1 MQSGVYTRTDLGRS
15 GLAWPRFYIETYHD
29 EGASGRA
36 GRPIFGEREMVEIF
50 LPGNTLNRPVEI
62 VREHHRL
69 QWAKEYEAFTAG
81 REPSANGWPL
91 EQWPALPPARIME
104 LKALGFRN
112 VEDVA
117 GMSEVAISRIG
128 MGARKLKELAAA
140 FLDEAENTRQVVQ
153 KTEEVEQLKA
163 QVAAMANQIA
173 ELGALMKKMHEDA
186 MARAAAPAQLA
197 GLPQA
202 MATIPGTAE
211 ISPIATHGR
220 GFDDLPAPRRRA
232 GGMTDEQRAAVGRR
246 LKEARAAKR
255 ASSGQE

>member
-69 QWAKEYEAFTAG
+69 QWAKEYEAFKAG
-81 REPSANGWPL
+81 REPSADGWPL

-104 LKALGFRN
+104 LKAIGFRS

-117 GMSEVAISRIG
+117 GMSEVAISQIG
-128 MGARKLKELAAA
+128 MGARKLKELANA

-153 KTEEVEQLKA
+153 KTEEVEQLRA
-163 QVAAMANQIA
+163 QVEAQANQIA

-197 GLPQA
+197 AVPQA
-202 MATIPGTAE
+202 YP
-211 ISPIATHGR
+211 SPPVEIATHGR
-220 GFDDLPAPRRRA
+220 GFDDLPAPRRRSA
-232 GGMTDEQRAAVGRR
+232 GMTDEQRAAVGRR

-255 ASSGQE
+255 AERE